1 MDLNQDPQE
10 LLKEFLAEEAGAPQ
24 EERAADP
31 SPDPDSTTKDE
42 IEGSGAGTSQ
52 EQQGKPAGQAETD
65 KAADE
70 AQAEGVATKDGKHVI
85 PYSVL
90 KNERDRAARA
100 EKVAQEAEVR
110 AKELE
115 ARLSAAS
122 QGAKNGESARTSS
135 ESPELDLSAEELES
149 LKEDFPTVYK
159 AVLTAKAKADA
170 IEAKLKPVEE
180 RERATE
186 AERER
191 MNREAVQ
198 DAIDSVP
205 KLAYLQSGNPEAF
218 ELAKRFDAQLLSIPA
233 WSDKPMSERFA
244 KVAEMVESA
253 IGAIE
258 LPGNPPSKSTPS
270 PSAAEL
276 AKAAKA
282 RAAEVAKKGASVP
295 TSLSEFPAGLA
306 PAADEQEM
314 LENISPVELGR
325 KLAGMTPEQL
335 DAYLS
340 Q

>member
-10 LLKEFLAEEAGAPQ
+10 LLKEFLAEENGTPS
-24 EERAADP
+24 EESATDP
-31 SPDPDSTTKDE
+31 SPGAGSEAEDK
-42 IEGSGAGTSQ
+42 IEASGAEPNQ
-52 EQQGKPAGQAETD
+52 DEQQGKSAGQAD
-65 KAADE
+65 DE
-70 AQAEGVATKDGKHVI
+70 ESKAEGIATADGKHII
-85 PYSVL
+85 PITVL
-90 KNERDRAARA
+90 KVTRKELSEEKGLRAAA
-100 EKVAQEAEVR
+100 ETR
-110 AKELE
+110 IKELE
-115 ARLSAAS
+115 AQLSAAS
-122 QGAKNGESARTSS
+122 QGAKTGESARTST
-135 ESPELDLSAEELES
+135 EGLGQDLSAEELES

-180 RERATE
+180 REKATE

-306 PAADEQEM
+306 PAVDEQEM

>member
-10 LLKEFLAEEAGAPQ
+10 LLKEFLAEENGTPS
-24 EERAADP
+24 EESATDP
-31 SPDPDSTTKDE
+31 SP
-42 IEGSGAGTSQ
+42 GAGSEAEDKIEASGVGASQ
-52 EQQGKPAGQAETD
+52 DEQQGKPAGQAD
-65 KAADE
+65 DE
-70 AQAEGVATKDGKHVI
+70 EAKAEGIATADGKHII
-85 PYSVL
+85 PITVL
-90 KNERDRAARA
+90 KVTRKELSEEKGLRAAA
-100 EKVAQEAEVR
+100 ETR
-110 AKELE
+110 IKELE
-115 ARLSAAS
+115 AQLSAAS
-122 QGAKNGESARTSS
+122 QGAKTGESARTST
-135 ESPELDLSAEELES
+135 EGLGQDLSAEELES

-180 RERATE
+180 REKATE

-306 PAADEQEM
+306 PAVDEQEM

>member
-10 LLKEFLAEEAGAPQ
+10 LLKEFLAEENGTPS
-24 EERAADP
+24 EESATEP
-31 SPDPDSTTKDE
+31 GVESESKTEDE
-42 IEGSGAGTSQ
+42 IEASGAEPNQ
-52 EQQGKPAGQAETD
+52 DEQQGKSAGQAD
-65 KAADE
+65 DE
-70 AQAEGVATKDGKHVI
+70 ESKAEGIATADGKHII
-85 PYSVL
+85 PITVL
-90 KNERDRAARA
+90 KVTRKELSEEKGLRAAA
-100 EKVAQEAEVR
+100 ETR
-110 AKELE
+110 IKELE
-115 ARLSAAS
+115 AIVAAAS
-122 QGAKNGESARTSS
+122 QGAKQGESARTST
-135 ESPELDLSAEELES
+135 EGLGQDLSAEELES

-159 AVLTAKAKADA
+159 AVMTAKAKAEA
-170 IEAKLKPVEE
+170 LEAKLKPVEE

-258 LPGNPPSKSTPS
+258 LPGNPPSKSTSS

>member
-10 LLKEFLAEEAGAPQ
+10 LLKEFLAEENGTPS
-24 EERAADP
+24 EESATEP
-31 SPDPDSTTKDE
+31 GVESESKTEDE
-42 IEGSGAGTSQ
+42 IEASGAEPNQ
-52 EQQGKPAGQAETD
+52 DEQQGKSAGQAD
-65 KAADE
+65 DE
-70 AQAEGVATKDGKHVI
+70 ESKAEGIATADGKHII
-85 PYSVL
+85 PITVL
-90 KNERDRAARA
+90 KVTRKELSEEKGLRAAA
-100 EKVAQEAEVR
+100 ETR
-110 AKELE
+110 IKELE
-115 ARLSAAS
+115 AIVAAAS
-122 QGAKNGESARTSS
+122 QGAKQGESARTST
-135 ESPELDLSAEELES
+135 EGLGQDLNAEELES

-159 AVLTAKAKADA
+159 AVMTAKAKAEA
-170 IEAKLKPVEE
+170 LEAKLKPVEE
-180 RERATE
+180 REKATE

-306 PAADEQEM
+306 PAVDEQEM

>member
-10 LLKEFLAEEAGAPQ
+10 LLKEFLAEENGTPS
-24 EERAADP
+24 EESATEP
-31 SPDPDSTTKDE
+31 GVESESKTEDE
-42 IEGSGAGTSQ
+42 IEASGAEPNQ
-52 EQQGKPAGQAETD
+52 DEQQGKSAGQAD
-65 KAADE
+65 DE
-70 AQAEGVATKDGKHVI
+70 ESKAEGIATADGKHII
-85 PYSVL
+85 PITVL
-90 KNERDRAARA
+90 KVTRKELSEEKGLRAAA
-100 EKVAQEAEVR
+100 ETR
-110 AKELE
+110 IKELE
-115 ARLSAAS
+115 AIVAAAS
-122 QGAKNGESARTSS
+122 QGAKQGESARTST
-135 ESPELDLSAEELES
+135 EGLGQDLSAEELES

-159 AVLTAKAKADA
+159 AVMTAKAKAEA
-170 IEAKLKPVEE
+170 LEAKLKPVEE
-180 RERATE
+180 REKATE